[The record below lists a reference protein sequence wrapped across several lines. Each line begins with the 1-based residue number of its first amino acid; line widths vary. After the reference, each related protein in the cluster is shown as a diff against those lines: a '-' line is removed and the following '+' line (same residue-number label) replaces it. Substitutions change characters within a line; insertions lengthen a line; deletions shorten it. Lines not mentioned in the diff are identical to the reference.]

1 MSDLIARMRE
11 SSLRRAAA
19 LKDPAVSKALA
30 RRADEAMP
38 PRPMCVDPSGFDVI
52 AEVKLASPSMGRLV
66 DDVSGERAVALA
78 ETYEGAGAVAI
89 SVLTEPARFAG
100 SIEHLGLAAS
110 SVQVPVMAK
119 DFIVDPIQVVEAR
132 AHGASGILLI
142 ARLLDGGE
150 LEELTDL
157 TLSMGM
163 FALIEV
169 FDLSDLQD
177 AERVFD
183 RDVLVGVNSRDLS
196 TLAIDRTRLETLAPS
211 LPVGLLRVAESGVAT
226 AEDVSQAV
234 ALGYSLA
241 LVGTSLVSS
250 PEPGAKLRGMLA
262 AGRASTL
269 AGRV

>member
-1 MSDLIARMRE
+1 MRY
-11 SSLRRAAA
+11 
-19 LKDPAVSKALA
+19 
-30 RRADEAMP
+30 
-38 PRPMCVDPSGFDVI
+38 DPSGFDVI

-66 DDVSGERAVALA
+66 EDVSGERAVELA
-78 ETYEGAGAVAI
+78 ETYEVAGAVAI
-89 SVLTEPARFAG
+89 SVLTEPTRFAG
-100 SIEHLGLAAS
+100 SIEHLGLVAS

-142 ARLLDGGE
+142 ARLLDGRE

-183 RDVLVGVNSRDLS
+183 RDVMVGVNSRDLR

-211 LPVGLLRVAESGVAT
+211 LPAGRVHVAESGVT
-226 AEDVSQAV
+226 TTEDVSRAV
-234 ALGYSLA
+234 AHGYSLA
-241 LVGTSLVSS
+241 LVGTALVSS
-250 PEPGAKLRGMLA
+250 PEPGAKLEGMLA
-262 AGRASTL
+262 AARMATL
-269 AGRV
+269 GGRV